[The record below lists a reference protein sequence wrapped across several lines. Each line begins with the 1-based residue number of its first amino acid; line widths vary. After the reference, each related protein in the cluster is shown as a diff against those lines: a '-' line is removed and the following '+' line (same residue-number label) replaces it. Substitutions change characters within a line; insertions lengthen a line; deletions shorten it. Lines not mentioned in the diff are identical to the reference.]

1 MAILPLKYIPDPL
14 LRRKTRSVKEIDS
27 ALLRLIDD
35 MIETMHAAGGV
46 GLAANQVGVPL
57 RMAIIQ
63 QPEDEIAT
71 VLINPKM
78 VRREGERELLEGCLS
93 IPGYHG
99 MVRRSLKVRVRALDR
114 DGLPVRIRAQDNLLA
129 QVLEHELGHL
139 NGGLYVDNLVSEDQF
154 WTVPPSPEEE
164 DGETS
169 PPEHPHEAD
178 IDPPS

>member
-1 MAILPLKYIPDPL
+1 MAILPIKYIPDPI

-27 ALLRLIDD
+27 AVLRLIDD
-35 MIETMHAAGGV
+35 MIETMYAAGGV

-57 RMAIIQ
+57 RLAVIQ
-63 QPEDEIAT
+63 QPEDEEAT

-114 DGLPVRIRAQDNLLA
+114 DGKPVRIRAQDNLLA
-129 QVLEHELGHL
+129 QALEHELGHL

-154 WTVPPSPEEE
+154 WTVPPATEEE
-164 DGETS
+164 DGETI
-169 PPEHPHEAD
+169 PLKHPHEAD
-178 IDPPS
+178 TDPPS